1 MELLL
6 GVGEG
11 ATSWL
16 SFYNEPMYRHQ
27 YNICLNLNIIIEG
40 VEKLAYGKHE
50 GILREPEESQ

>member
-6 GVGEG
+6 GVGDG

-27 YNICLNLNIIIEG
+27 YNICLNLNIKIE
-40 VEKLAYGKHE
+40 VVKLAYGKDE
-50 GILREPEESQ
+50 EIWREPEESQ